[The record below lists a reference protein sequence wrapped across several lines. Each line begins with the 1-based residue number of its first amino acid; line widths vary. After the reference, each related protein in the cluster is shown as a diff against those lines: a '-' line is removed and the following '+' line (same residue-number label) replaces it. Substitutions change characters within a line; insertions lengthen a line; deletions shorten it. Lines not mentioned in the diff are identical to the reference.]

1 MGKYTLPVGV
11 SRIIGSRQGATFQ
24 KSGKVFAIRKRSVI
38 VQKRSSKQSLS
49 KNSFAHQAQKWRQF
63 TSSQKTSFTNQ
74 VTHYPRTNS
83 LGNSYN
89 LKGFTL
95 QISSNI
101 FRRISGLT
109 ELTAS
114 TAPTG
119 APPRILGALD
129 FSQGSFIVNT
139 KIFPLTVS
147 SGYRLLLYL
156 SRPLPASTTSIHSS
170 DLKYVHQF
178 APGATTN
185 SNYYALY
192 TAVFSPYLFNAGL
205 RIFVKMVF
213 IQQTSGQPQLTL
225 TGSNI
230 IV

>member
-74 VTHYPRTNS
+74 VTH
-83 LGNSYN
+83 SYN